1 MSNKYGRL
9 TILSQLPG
17 PGRRVA
23 VSCDCGSL
31 LEVKM
36 YNLEKGFT
44 RSCGCLK
51 AEVASKTTKERNTT
65 HGMSGTPEYEAWK
78 HIKSRCYNKRNKD
91 YRLYG
96 GRGIRVCQAWF
107 DSFLAF
113 YTDMGPRP
121 GSKFSVE
128 RRDSNSDYGPTN
140 CYWGTPEQQANNT
153 SRNRVVETREGAL
166 TMAQASRLYSI
177 PYSTLR
183 HRLSQGMCAES
194 ALSTGVRPCAS
205 GTLYEL
211 DGDEK
216 TLTEWSAA
224 RGIGLTTLLYRL
236 KTGKSLREALDTPVR
251 KVARRPKGTKLNLRP
266 R

>member
-153 SRNRVVETREGAL
+153 SRNKVLELDGEKM
-166 TMAQASRLYSI
+166 TMAQAARRYGIL
-177 PYSTLR
+177 YSTLR
-183 HRLSQGMCAES
+183 TRLGQGMDARAAIS
-194 ALSTGVRPCAS
+194 VGVRQCSA
-205 GTLYEL
+205 GVLYEL
-211 DGDEK
+211 DGEEK
-216 TLTEWSAA
+216 TLTEWAES
-224 RGIGLTTLLYRL
+224 RGMGLTTLVYRL
-236 KTGKSLREALDTPVR
+236 KAGKSLADALSTPV
-251 KVARRPKGTKLNLRP
+251 KEIARRPKGVKLNR
-266 R
+266 RT